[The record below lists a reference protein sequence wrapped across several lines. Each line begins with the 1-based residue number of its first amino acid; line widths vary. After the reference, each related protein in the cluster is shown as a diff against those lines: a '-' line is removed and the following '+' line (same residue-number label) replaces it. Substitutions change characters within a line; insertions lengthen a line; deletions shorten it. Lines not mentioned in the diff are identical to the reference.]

1 MHSARFK
8 NRLFSQF
15 EAIAAYNNK
24 KEVIL
29 VFGYDV
35 GEAIYVAAEVN
46 CDNAGYILARVAHTK
61 VCKNV

>member
-1 MHSARFK
+1 M
-8 NRLFSQF
+8 
-15 EAIAAYNNK
+15 AAYNDK

-61 VCKNV
+61 VCKNVWI